1 MNSATTYLL
10 PALQAPGL
18 ARVAIWAPRA
28 RSFAQSR
35 LRGLIERACERLLE
49 KGRRV
54 AVISPHAP
62 NLERTQA
69 CLLRRG
75 LAKDRLWALHVA
87 PVGCERII
95 ELLFDR
101 ADRPDALFVTDDN
114 LVEPLLAGLKR
125 AKVRPGRDVY
135 VLAHCNWPRP
145 IGLKEGIE
153 HIGFDVREVLCA
165 AKEVIDAVRAGE
177 RPRRTVPPRFGNE
190 LTHSKSIRTHAISA
204 FFIQLTRASDENESS
219 NPSP

>member
-10 PALQAPGL
+10 PALQNPGL
-18 ARVAIWAPRA
+18 ARVAIWAPLPHA
-28 RSFAQSR
+28 ALLR
-35 LRGLIERACERLLE
+35 LDFEELIERATSRLLE

-62 NLERTQA
+62 NLERTQES
-69 CLLRRG
+69 LFKKG

-87 PVGCERII
+87 PIGCERIT

-101 ADRPDALFVTDDN
+101 SDRPDAVFVTDDN
-114 LVEPLLAGLKR
+114 LVTALLAGLKR

-145 IGLKEGIE
+145 IGLKEGVE
-153 HIGFDVREVLCA
+153 HIGFDVREVLAA
-165 AKEVIDAVRAGE
+165 AKECIDEQRAGQSSAG
-177 RPRRTVPPRFGNE
+177 RTVAPRFARE
-190 LTHSKSIRTHAISA
+190 LIYPVPTRSA
-204 FFIQLTRASDENESS
+204 RE
-219 NPSP
+219 